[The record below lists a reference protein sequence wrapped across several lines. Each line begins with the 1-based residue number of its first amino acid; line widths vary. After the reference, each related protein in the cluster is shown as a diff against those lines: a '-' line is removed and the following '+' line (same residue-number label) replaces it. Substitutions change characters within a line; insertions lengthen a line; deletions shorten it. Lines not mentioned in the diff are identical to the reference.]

1 MKLPSILLAAL
12 LLTGCATTGSSGCS
26 NAGSVAG
33 GMAHV
38 GGWVAAGLPG
48 PLALVT
54 LPIAGGAWLIE
65 QATRKGCEAAQ
76 PSSEKPAP
84 TPAPDL
90 KD

>member
-1 MKLPSILLAAL
+1 MRAAAVLLAL

-26 NAGSVAG
+26 TAGGVAG
-33 GMAHV
+33 GAATV
-38 GGWVAAGLPG
+38 GGWIAAGLPG

-76 PSSEKPAP
+76 PSSEKPAAE
-84 TPAPDL
+84 PAPEP

>member
-1 MKLPSILLAAL
+1 MRRMMALIVVLLV
-12 LLTGCATTGSSGCS
+12 TGCATTGSSGCS

-33 GMAHV
+33 GMAQV

-76 PSSEKPAP
+76 PSSEKPAAE
-84 TPAPDL
+84 PAPEP